1 MIVNERYSFML
12 IIIADVKFHELYM
25 YFHGHINCCTIYFKT
40 DIDYINLR
48 NSVLIISLQ
57 NEKVTM
63 K

>member
-1 MIVNERYSFML
+1 ML
-12 IIIADVKFHELYM
+12 IVIADVKFHELYM
-25 YFHGHINCCTIYFKT
+25 YFHGHLNCCTIYFET
-40 DIDYINLR
+40 DFDYINLR

>member
-1 MIVNERYSFML
+1 MNCICIFMDTL
-12 IIIADVKFHELYM
+12 IALQY
-25 YFHGHINCCTIYFKT
+25 KT

>member
-1 MIVNERYSFML
+1 MNWICIFMDTL
-12 IIIADVKFHELYM
+12 IALQY
-25 YFHGHINCCTIYFKT
+25 KT

>member
-1 MIVNERYSFML
+1 MDTL
-12 IIIADVKFHELYM
+12 IALQY
-25 YFHGHINCCTIYFKT
+25 KT
-40 DIDYINLR
+40 DIDDINLR

>member
-1 MIVNERYSFML
+1 ML
-12 IIIADVKFHELYM
+12 LIIADVKFHELYM
-25 YFHGHINCCTIYFKT
+25 YFHGHLNCRTIYFKT